1 MIKLIIIA
9 YAVSVLIA
17 RKMFKHIFKSEVDFS
32 IVIFCFCPFFNL
44 LLGAILLCEELSYKG
59 TFKKFAKRFFG
70 VR

>member
-9 YAVSVLIA
+9 YAGSVLIA
-17 RKMFKHIFKSEVDFS
+17 RKMFKHIYKSEVDFS

-44 LLGAILLCEELSYKG
+44 LLGAILLCDELAGKG
-59 TFKKFAKRFFG
+59 VFKELAKRFFG